1 MVAFSDNAQPT
12 LSNIVINKHIIIEF
26 SILTNNSFFSLDF
39 VFVSDRRWKMS
50 HFARLSFYFHSTKKR
65 EKRWTFSIMIVV
77 VLFSDFYICIY
88 TSVWKFWKLNCK
100 PFKNIF
106 KMVFSALFGQRTTL
120 PPRNWILKIYLTSND
135 YYSSLNAAFFW
146 HLLSKNLTI
155 SIVAMTPWMQ
165 CWACS
170 LFRRKIKPKWN
181 SL

>member
-1 MVAFSDNAQPT
+1 MNFQSWPT
-12 LSNIVINKHIIIEF
+12 IHSFLLTLFLSVTEDEKWVI
-26 SILTNNSFFSLDF
+26 LQGC
-39 VFVSDRRWKMS
+39 
-50 HFARLSFYFHSTKKR
+50 HFIFIQQKKR